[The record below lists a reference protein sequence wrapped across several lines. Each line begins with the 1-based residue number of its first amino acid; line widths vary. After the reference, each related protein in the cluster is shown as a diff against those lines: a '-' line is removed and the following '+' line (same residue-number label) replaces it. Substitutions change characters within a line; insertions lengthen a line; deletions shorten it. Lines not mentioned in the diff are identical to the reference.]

1 MLNIIWAGWYKSS
14 TSDKLWGV
22 LQRED
27 GAYYNFWCKRG
38 ARMQFKLVANDKY
51 RHKADKGYKQ
61 IDLVTLDSIYP
72 GFMEEANNQLIFGIL
87 AGTVR

>member
-22 LQRED
+22 LRRED

-38 ARMQFKLVANDKY
+38 ARMQFKLVDTDKY

-61 IDLVTLDSIYP
+61 IDMVTLDSIYP